1 MLRVGLIVNPV
12 AGLGGAVALKG
23 SDGVDTQRLAL
34 ARGAVPRAVERVEA
48 ALAPLQG
55 RLGELEFV
63 AWGGAMGA
71 DVLRSLAIGAR
82 VLGEPA
88 DPPTSADTRAAAR
101 AMLDDGVDVL
111 LFAGGDGTARDL
123 AATLPLGLPVIGI
136 PSGVKMHSGVF
147 AITPA
152 DVGRILLR
160 LLDGGLVAADVAEVH
175 DVDESA
181 LRDGRVAARLYGELS
196 VPRLGGF
203 LQHVK
208 EAGREV
214 EALVLTEIA
223 ESIAERVAQQQ
234 CGTVALGPGSTVAAV
249 KRRLGIEPTLL
260 GFDVWRA
267 GAAPVADAD
276 ARALRAVAAANTKW
290 VLSFTRGQGF
300 LIGRGNQQLTADLL
314 RSMPRRNLWV
324 VASRTK
330 LLSLDG
336 RPLRVDSGDADVDRG
351 LCGLIEIVSGYE
363 DALLYRIGND

>member
-1 MLRVGLIVNPV
+1 MLRIGLIVNPI
-12 AGLGGAVALKG
+12 AGLGGTVALKG
-23 SDGVDTQRLAL
+23 SDGLDTQNLAL
-34 ARGAVPRAVERVEA
+34 ARGATSRVAERVQA
-48 ALAPLQG
+48 ALAPL
-55 RLGELEFV
+55 GERSSQLEFAV
-63 AWGGAMGA
+63 WGGAMGA
-71 DVLRSLAIGAR
+71 DVLRSIGIVAR

-88 DPPTSADTRAAAR
+88 VPSTSADTCAAAR
-101 AMLDDGVDVL
+101 AMAQAGVDVL

-123 AATLPLGLPVIGI
+123 ASTLPLGVPVIGI

-160 LLDGGLVAADVAEVH
+160 LLDGGLVASDVAEVH
-175 DVDESA
+175 DVDEAA
-181 LRDGRVAARLYGELS
+181 LRDGRVATRYYGELS

-214 EALVLTEIA
+214 EALVLDEIA
-223 ESIAERVAQQQ
+223 ESIAERVARQR
-234 CGTVALGPGSTVAAV
+234 GAVALGPGSTVAAV

-260 GFDVWRA
+260 GFDVWRD
-267 GAAPVADAD
+267 GSTPIVDAD
-276 ARALRAVAAANTKW
+276 AAALRSIADPDTKW
-290 VLSFTRGQGF
+290 VLSFTRRQGF

-314 RSMPRRNLWV
+314 RSIARPNLWI

-336 RPLRVDSGDADVDRG
+336 RPLRVDSGDADVDRKWF
-351 LCGLIEIVSGYE
+351 GLIEIVSGYE
-363 DALLYRIGND
+363 DALWYRIGND